1 MGWWRT
7 IDRKR
12 DIEMKRAVSGRVLV
26 VDDEMDVMTSLCAIL
41 SEVGYDVVGFSRG
54 RDALDMLKKQSFD
67 VLLADLDMP
76 DMNGLELLQKALG
89 RDRFLLCF
97 IVTGKGTVQ
106 TAIKALGVGAFDVI
120 AKPFTFEVLRM
131 KISRALE
138 VRHLR
143 RGEDMLRCIFENSPE
158 GIYLNAPGE
167 HCVMANSALAGIF
180 GYDSPHELLSP
191 RNDLPLRYV
200 EPGRR
205 EKFLRLLDKR
215 KVVSAFESQV
225 FRKDGSTIWISED
238 VQVVRDTQGRVSYY
252 RGTVRDI
259 SGKKQERAGQRESE
273 RNLRLW
279 AENAERSKER
289 CFEVIDEL
297 CAEYTDLEENLVSLF
312 ATLSTIVDG
321 RRGWM
326 RGHSEKVAGYA
337 VKIALEM
344 GFEEEEIQDIR
355 LAALCHDIGAL
366 SLNDSLIDKPTPLTE
381 EEYELIKQH
390 PAQGVTILQGGERF
404 KGIIPL
410 VRHHHERVDGCGYP
424 DGLKN
429 DEIPVGSMIIH
440 VAESIDSMTADRP
453 YRPAPGKKYAL
464 SELKKYAGQQFDPR
478 VAQAA
483 IKVLSR

>member
-1 MGWWRT
+1 
-7 IDRKR
+7 
-12 DIEMKRAVSGRVLV
+12 MKRTVSGRVLV

-41 SEVGYDVVGFSRG
+41 SEVGYDVVGFTRG
-54 RDALDMLKKQSFD
+54 RDALEMLKKQSFD

-89 RDRFLLCF
+89 EDRYLLGF
-97 IVTGKGTVQ
+97 IITGKGTVQ
-106 TAIKALGVGAFDVI
+106 TAIKALGIGAFDVI
-120 AKPFTFEVLRM
+120 AKPFTLEVLRM

-143 RGEDMLRCIFENSPE
+143 MGEGLLNCIFENTAE

-167 HCVMANSALAGIF
+167 HCIMANNALARVF
-180 GYDSPHELLSP
+180 GYDSPDELIST
-191 RNDLPLRYV
+191 RNDLLRYV

-215 KVVSAFESQV
+215 NAVSAFESQV
-225 FRKDGSTIWISED
+225 FCKDGSTIWISED
-238 VQVVRDTQGRVSYY
+238 VQVVRDMQGRVNYY

-259 SGKKQERAGQRESE
+259 SGKKREKAGQRESE

-279 AENAERSKER
+279 AENAERNKER
-289 CFEVIDEL
+289 CFDVMDEL
-297 CAEYTDLEENLVSLF
+297 CAAYTDLEENLVSLF
-312 ATLSTIVDG
+312 TTLSNTVDG
-321 RRGWM
+321 RRGWT

-344 GFEEEEIQDIR
+344 GLNEVQIQDIR

-390 PAQGVTILQGGERF
+390 PAQGVTILQGGERL
-404 KGIIPL
+404 KDIVPL

-424 DGLKN
+424 DGLKD
-429 DEIPVGSMIIH
+429 DEIPIGSMIIH

-453 YRPAPGKKYAL
+453 YRLAPGKKYAL
-464 SELKKYAGQQFDPR
+464 SELNKCAGLQFDPR

-483 IKVLSR
+483 IKMLSR

>member
-1 MGWWRT
+1 
-7 IDRKR
+7 
-12 DIEMKRAVSGRVLV
+12 MKRAVSGRVLV

-41 SEVGYDVVGFSRG
+41 SEVGYDVVGFTRG
-54 RDALDMLKKQSFD
+54 MDALEMLKKQSFD

-89 RDRFLLCF
+89 GDRYLLGF
-97 IVTGKGTVQ
+97 IITGKGTVQ
-106 TAIKALGVGAFDVI
+106 TAIKALGIGAFDVI
-120 AKPFTFEVLRM
+120 AKPFTLEVLRM
-131 KISRALE
+131 KITRALE

-143 RGEDMLRCIFENSPE
+143 RGEGLLSCIFENTSE

-167 HCVMANSALAGIF
+167 RCIMANNALARIF
-180 GYDSPHELLSP
+180 GYDSPDELIST

-215 KVVSAFESQV
+215 NAVSAFESQV

-238 VQVVRDTQGRVSYY
+238 VQVVRDTQGRVNYY
-252 RGTVRDI
+252 RGTVRNI
-259 SGKKQERAGQRESE
+259 NGKKRENADQRESE
-273 RNLRLW
+273 RNLLLW

-289 CFEVIDEL
+289 CFDVIDEL
-297 CAEYTDLEENLVSLF
+297 CTAYSDLEENLISLF
-312 ATLSTIVDG
+312 TTLSNIVDG

-326 RGHSEKVAGYA
+326 RGHSEKVASYA

-344 GFEEEEIQDIR
+344 GLDEDEIQDIR

-390 PAQGVTILQGGERF
+390 PAQGVAILQGGERLED
-404 KGIIPL
+404 IVPL

-424 DGLKN
+424 DGLKD
-429 DEIPVGSMIIH
+429 DEIPIGSMIIH

-464 SELKKYAGQQFDPR
+464 SELNKCAGLQFDPR
-478 VAQAA
+478 VAHAA

>member
-1 MGWWRT
+1 
-7 IDRKR
+7 
-12 DIEMKRAVSGRVLV
+12 MKRAISGRVLV
-26 VDDEMDVMTSLCAIL
+26 VDDEMDVMTSLCNIL
-41 SEVGYDVVGFSRG
+41 SEVGHEVVGFTRG
-54 RDALDMLKKQSFD
+54 EDALETLKQQPFD

-89 RDRFLLCF
+89 RDRSLLCF
-97 IVTGKGTVQ
+97 IITGKGTVQ

-120 AKPFTFEVLRM
+120 AKPFTFDVLRM

-143 RGEDMLRCIFENSPE
+143 RGEDLLRCIFENTAE

-167 HCVMANSALAGIF
+167 HCIMANNALVRIF
-180 GYDSPHELLSP
+180 GYDSPNELTST

-205 EKFLRLLDKR
+205 KKFLRLLDKR
-215 KVVSAFESQV
+215 NAVSAFESQV

-238 VQVVRDTQGRVSYY
+238 VQVVRDTQGRVNYY

-259 SGKKQERAGQRESE
+259 SGKKREEAVQRESE
-273 RNLRLW
+273 RSLCIW

-289 CFEVIDEL
+289 CFDVIDEL
-297 CAEYTDLEENLVSLF
+297 CTAYTDLEENLGSLF
-312 ATLSTIVDG
+312 TRLSHIVDG
-321 RRGWM
+321 RREWM

-344 GFEEEEIQDIR
+344 GIDEEEIQDIR
-355 LAALCHDIGAL
+355 LAALCHDIGTL
-366 SLNDSLIDKPTPLTE
+366 SLHDSLIDKPAPLTE
-381 EEYELIKQH
+381 EEYEMVKQH
-390 PAQGVTILQGGERF
+390 PVQGVTILQGGERF
-404 KGIIPL
+404 KDIVPL
-410 VRHHHERVDGCGYP
+410 IRHHHERVDGCGYP

-440 VAESIDSMTADRP
+440 VAESFDSMTTDRP
-453 YRPAPGKKYAL
+453 YRAAPGKKYAL
-464 SELKKYAGQQFDPR
+464 SELNKCANQQFDSR

-483 IKVLSR
+483 VKVLSK

>member
-1 MGWWRT
+1 
-7 IDRKR
+7 
-12 DIEMKRAVSGRVLV
+12 MKRAVSGRVLV

-41 SEVGYDVVGFSRG
+41 SEVGYEVVGFTRG
-54 RDALDMLKKQSFD
+54 RDALEMLKKQSFD
-67 VLLADLDMP
+67 VLLADFDMP

-89 RDRFLLCF
+89 RDRHLLVF
-97 IVTGKGTVQ
+97 IITGKGTVQ
-106 TAIKALGVGAFDVI
+106 TVIKALGVGAFDVI
-120 AKPFTFEVLRM
+120 AKPFIFEVLRL

-143 RGEDMLRCIFENSPE
+143 KGEDMLRCIFENSPE

-167 HCVMANSALAGIF
+167 HCIMANNALARIF
-180 GYDSPHELLSP
+180 DYDSPNELISA
-191 RNDLPLRYV
+191 RDVLPLRYV
-200 EPGRR
+200 EPERR
-205 EKFLRLLDKR
+205 EKLLRLLEKR
-215 KVVSAFESQV
+215 DAVSAFESHV

-238 VQVVRDTQGRVSYY
+238 VQVVRDTQGRVNYY

-259 SGKKQERAGQRESE
+259 SAKKREKADQRESE
-273 RNLRLW
+273 RSLRLW

-289 CFEVIDEL
+289 CFDVIDEL
-297 CAEYTDLEENLVSLF
+297 CTAYTDLEEYLVSLF
-312 ATLSTIVDG
+312 TTLSNIVDG

-326 RGHSEKVAGYA
+326 NGHSEKVAGYA

-344 GFEEEEIQDIR
+344 GFDEGQIQDIR
-355 LAALCHDIGAL
+355 LAALCHDIGTL
-366 SLNDSLIDKPTPLTE
+366 ILNDSLIDKPTPLTE

-404 KGIIPL
+404 KDIIPL
-410 VRHHHERVDGCGYP
+410 VRHHHERVDGRGYP

-429 DEIPVGSMIIH
+429 DEIPLGAGIIH
-440 VAESIDSMTADRP
+440 VAESFDSMTADRP
-453 YRPAPGKKYAL
+453 YRSAPGKKYAL
-464 SELKKYAGQQFDPR
+464 AELKKYTGLQFDPR